1 MTTKTAAPAV
11 DTRNAA
17 VIALLVEAC
26 TAGATMLGKTKEA
39 AKAAAPELDKTKTAI
54 EAHAALMAKYKGDLT
69 DHNVR
74 AIFSDALWLL
84 AVSGVQVMVPTVT
97 KGEAKKNGETKTEI
111 PVAAADALDYSKHTM
126 RDAAKQVRESL
137 GVSRATGG
145 GRKAETPAATA
156 SPAAPVAPAK
166 VAVDYVAC
174 FADAGEVTRAIA
186 ALELL
191 GYKVTKAGK
200 VVKAKQS
207 EQAATPSL
215 AILAATM

>member
-1 MTTKTAAPAV
+1 MNTKTAAPAV

-39 AKAAAPELDKTKTAI
+39 AKAAAPELDKTKSAI

-84 AVSGVQVMVPTVT
+84 AVSGVQVMVPTMT
-97 KGEAKKNGETKTEI
+97 KGDAKKNGETKTEI

-126 RDAAKQVRESL
+126 RDAAKQVRETL

-145 GRKAETPAATA
+145 GRKAETPAAT
-156 SPAAPVAPAK
+156 PAAPVAPAK
-166 VAVDYVAC
+166 TAVDYVAC

-200 VVKAKQS
+200 VVKAQKA